1 MPNKNRL
8 WVYRGIVALGLVIAV
23 LLVLFVPQHM
33 KENSDWSLQY
43 AVQNFADGQS
53 TIDNTSFSLQN
64 AEVNAHDANLDRYVQ
79 LENQRWAYT
88 EAPGYIFYLL
98 PFHFIHAPIL
108 GNLLLAIGVAAVI
121 YLLLR
126 RLKDERAACL
136 GALLWVFSPVALA
149 MLQRAYAST
158 FAAAAFLGI
167 GGCLYIYYCLYRSK
181 LGRWVAW
188 GILALAGLGL
198 GWSVFVNYAN
208 FWVVVVFVVHFI
220 YRQLHLRSSVRRDE
234 IVWSS
239 LLFSFGLLL
248 PLIGLLAYNDVVFGS
263 PFRFGFQYAESVSFG
278 LQFILGNIKQV
289 VVAWLVGFP
298 LLIPGLA
305 ALIWALCNRFRQ
317 RMFSADLLLLLAG
330 WVLAVYVLY
339 LTYEWTATAGMEGMP
354 FIMLACYALPG
365 LLPLTLLSALWL
377 EQLSRRAWLGVAIPL
392 LIWGVVF
399 FAQSA
404 LAYPEVPI
412 NPLNPWRRTTQQL
425 PAMMLEVSASSDNVF
440 GGGIDV

>member
-1 MPNKNRL
+1 MPNNNRL
-8 WVYRGIVALGLVIAV
+8 WVCRGVVALGLVLAV

-33 KENSDWSLQY
+33 KESSDWSLQY
-43 AVQNFADGQS
+43 AVQNFADGHL
-53 TIDNTSFSLQN
+53 TIDDISFGSQN
-64 AEVNAHDANLDRYVQ
+64 AEAHAHDANLDRYAQ

-98 PFHFIHAPIL
+98 PFHLIHASIL

-121 YLLLR
+121 YLLLGH
-126 RLKDERAACL
+126 LKGERAACL
-136 GALLWVFSPVALA
+136 GTLLWVFSPVALA
-149 MLQRAYAST
+149 MLQREYAST
-158 FAAAAFLGI
+158 FAAAALLGI
-167 GGCLYIYYCLYRSK
+167 GGGLYIYYCLRRSE
-181 LGRWVAW
+181 LGRWFAW

-198 GWSVFVNYAN
+198 GWSVFANYAN

-220 YRQLHLRSSVRRDE
+220 YRQLHLRSNVRRNE
-234 IVWSS
+234 IAWSS
-239 LLFSFGLLL
+239 LWFSFGLLL
-248 PLIGLLAYNDVVFGS
+248 PLTGLLVYNDTVFGA

-298 LLIPGLA
+298 LLIPGLSV
-305 ALIWALCNRFRQ
+305 LIWALCNRFHQ
-317 RMFSADLLLLLAG
+317 RMFSTDLLLLLAG
-330 WVLAVYVLY
+330 WVLAVFVLY
-339 LTYEWTATAGMEGMP
+339 LTYEWTATADMEGMP
-354 FIMLACYALPG
+354 FIMLACYALTG

-377 EQLSRRAWLGVAIPL
+377 EQLSHRAWLGVAVPL

-412 NPLNPWRRTTQQL
+412 NPLNPWRHTSQQL
-425 PAMMLEVSASSDNVF
+425 PAMLRDVSAPSNNVF
-440 GGGIDV
+440 GGVIDV